1 MLIKAYDLIYKTH
14 LLSFSSLYIIVLFSK
29 HYLICNKT
37 FISLNKMLIDI
48 IRTITASKT
57 QLLLDYLTVY

>member
-1 MLIKAYDLIYKTH
+1 MLIKAFDLIYKTH

-48 IRTITASKT
+48 IRTITAS
-57 QLLLDYLTVY
+57 